1 MKTLDIFKAED
12 FEGIAS
18 NARVTEVA
26 HAIFNKWLL
35 ENNIDISHL
44 VPCEHAPVYV
54 GTSSSQS
61 WFKWRCYHC
70 DKPLK
75 ADTWSVI
82 E

>member
-44 VPCEHAPVYV
+44 VPCEHKPVYV
-54 GTSSSQS
+54 ETAKKS
-61 WFKWRCYHC
+61 WWTCLDCSKELKV
-70 DKPLK
+70 DK
-75 ADTWSVI
+75 WSVI